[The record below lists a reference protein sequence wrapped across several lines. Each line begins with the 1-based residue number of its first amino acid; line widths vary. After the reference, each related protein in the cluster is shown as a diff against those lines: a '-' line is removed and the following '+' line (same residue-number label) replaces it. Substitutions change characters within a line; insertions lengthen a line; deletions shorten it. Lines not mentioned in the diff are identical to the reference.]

1 MSTAKEQRRLILYG
15 ITMAIVAI
23 LAVVLLFMLRRV
35 LLVLY
40 VSTLL
45 AIGFSPAVHWLE
57 RQRFFANRK
66 RLPRWAAILVLYAG
80 ALGVFAL
87 LLWIILPPLI
97 GQLNDLRTRMP
108 TYLELLQTEL
118 VRFGIM
124 DASFTWGDL
133 VKRVQTPGVAL
144 SNILGAVQSVLGA
157 IGTIITV
164 LLLPFYF
171 LVEASTLQVAFLH
184 LFAKER
190 RPRVARITESVT
202 LKVGAWLS
210 GQLLL
215 GAVIGS
221 TAAIGLWIIGVP
233 YFYVLGLIAAVGEMI
248 HVVGPIMAAV
258 PAIFM
263 GWTVSGNTAL
273 IVAAYFGVQQ
283 FVENNL
289 LVPRIMERQVG
300 VSAVT
305 VLVALLVGSELLGIV
320 GALLAVPSAAIIQ
333 VLIHEFVI
341 SDDA

>member
-15 ITMAIVAI
+15 ITMAIVAVLI
-23 LAVVLLFMLRRV
+23 VLLLFMLRRV

-66 RLPRWAAILVLYAG
+66 RLPRWAAILVLYVG
-80 ALGVFAL
+80 ALGIFAL
-87 LLWIILPPLI
+87 LLSLILPPLF
-97 GQLNDLRTRMP
+97 GQLNELRTRTP
-108 TYLELLQTEL
+108 IYLDLLQNEL
-118 VRFGIM
+118 VRFGVM
-124 DASFTWGDL
+124 DPSFTWGDL

-157 IGTIITV
+157 IGTVITV

-171 LVEASTLQVAFLH
+171 LVEASTLQIAFLH

-190 RPRVARITESVT
+190 RPRIARITAGVT

-215 GAVIGS
+215 GAVIGT

-233 YFYVLGLIAAVGEMI
+233 YFYVLGLVAAVGEMI
-248 HVVGPIMAAV
+248 PVVGPIMAAV

-273 IVAAYFGVQQ
+273 IVAAYFAVQQ
-283 FVENNL
+283 FFENNL

-305 VLVALLVGSELLGIV
+305 VLVALLIGSELLGIV
-320 GALLAVPSAAIIQ
+320 GALLAVPSAAIVQ
-333 VLIHEFVI
+333 VLIQEFVI